1 MNAKTG
7 LIQALP
13 EDLILELTAELVAIP
28 TRNPPGE
35 EKACA
40 EFILKTLQGWGVEAE
55 MVFEPDPDR
64 PQVVAWRRG
73 ARDHPTV
80 ILNGHIDTVGE
91 GDRAAWRYPPFQAT
105 RRGERLYGLGACDMK
120 GSLAIGMAILKTLH
134 DAGAQFPGTLMFQA
148 VMGEEMDEAG
158 TATLLEKGYT
168 GDYALVMEPTDLR
181 IGPGT
186 RGVAWHKIT
195 LTGPSVHC
203 GLAAPDAPD
212 LMYHFA
218 RLVAAFEAYHREIT
232 TRKHHLIPSPACR
245 ITEVHAGGVHNDI
258 AGRIELVTDRRMLP
272 NETYEQVT
280 GEIRQILESVAPGS
294 GEFQYELEFL
304 RGNEPT
310 ETPLDSPLI
319 ETLEKNIRKVG
330 GRQPEI
336 WGPPYGCDMRN
347 FVYDAG
353 IPTTNFGAGDFRVC
367 HKPDEFV
374 VVDDLLACA
383 RILLGTAIDLLN
395 EGMQSQAD

>member
-1 MNAKTG
+1 MKNR
-7 LIQALP
+7 LIQSLP
-13 EDLILELTAELVAIP
+13 EALILDLTAELVAIP

-35 EKACA
+35 EKAGA
-40 EFILKTLQGWGVEAE
+40 EFILKQLQDWGIEAE
-55 MVFEPDPDR
+55 MIFEPEPNR
-64 PQVVAWRRG
+64 PQIVAWHRG
-73 ARDHPTV
+73 TDDHPTV

-91 GDRAAWRYPPFQAT
+91 GELAAWRFPPFEMT
-105 RRGERLYGLGACDMK
+105 RVGDRLYGRGTCDMK

-134 DAGAQFPGTLMFQA
+134 DAGATLPGTLMFQA
-148 VMGEEMDEAG
+148 VMGEEMDEDG
-158 TATLLEKGYT
+158 TRTLLRKGYT
-168 GDYALVMEPTDLR
+168 GDYALVLEPTDLR

-186 RGVAWHKIT
+186 RGVAWHKVT

-212 LMYHFA
+212 LMYQFA
-218 RLVAAFEAYHREIT
+218 RLVAAIEAYHHEIAA
-232 TRKHHLIPSPACR
+232 RPHDLIPSPGCR
-245 ITEVHAGGVHNDI
+245 ITDVRAGGVHNDI
-258 AGRIELVTDRRMLP
+258 VGRCELILDRRMLP

-280 GEIRQILESVAPGS
+280 GEIRQVLESAMADS
-294 GEFQYELEFL
+294 SEFQYDLTFS

-319 ETLEKNIRKVG
+319 ETLKRNIREVG
-330 GRQPEI
+330 EREPEI

-347 FVYDAG
+347 FVFDAG

-374 VVDDLLACA
+374 SADDLLICA
-383 RILLGTAIDLLN
+383 RVVLGTAIDLM
-395 EGMQSQAD
+395 GGKV

>member
-1 MNAKTG
+1 MTNTKTG
-7 LIQALP
+7 LIEALP
-13 EDLILELTAELVAIP
+13 LDLILELTAEMVSIP

-35 EKACA
+35 EKSCA
-40 EFILKTLQGWGVEAE
+40 EFISKTMQAWGIEVEL
-55 MVFEPDPDR
+55 VYEPDPDR
-64 PQVVAWRRG
+64 PQVVAWHRG
-73 ARDHPTV
+73 TDGHPTV

-91 GDRAAWRYPPFQAT
+91 GDATEWRYPPFEAT
-105 RRGERLYGLGACDMK
+105 RIGDRLYGLGTCDMK

-134 DAGAQFPGTLMFQA
+134 EAGARYPGTLMFQA
-148 VMGEEMDEAG
+148 VMGEEMDEDG
-158 TATLLEKGYT
+158 TRTLLKKGYT
-168 GDYALVMEPTDLR
+168 GDFALVLEPTDLR
-181 IGPGT
+181 VGPGT

-212 LMYHFA
+212 LMYRFA
-218 RLVAAFEAYHREIT
+218 RLVAALETYHQDIA
-232 TRKHHLIPSPACR
+232 TRSHHLIPSPGCR
-245 ITEVHAGGVHNDI
+245 ITEVRAGGAHNDI
-258 AGRIELVTDRRMLP
+258 VERCELVLDRRMLP
-272 NETYEQVT
+272 TETYEQVT
-280 GEIRQILESVAPGS
+280 GEIHQVLESVLADS
-294 GEFQYELEFL
+294 SEFGFDLEFL

-319 ETLEKNIRKVG
+319 ETLKVNIREVG
-330 GRQPEI
+330 KKEPVI

-383 RILLGTAIDLLN
+383 RIVLGTTIDLLN
-395 EGMQSQAD
+395 RDY